1 MNLKEKFILVLWFLQ
16 QMVIVRSKA
25 RRRLKLSVIFKQKVA
40 EVLVD
45 RRQTTSAK
53 LLLIQFMRN
62 PFSNN

>member
-25 RRRLKLSVIFKQKVA
+25 RRRLKLSIIFKQKVA